1 MNYFDPYLVVDHEG
15 VLMPARQDELLQ
27 ALHDSHG
34 PALFRFVAHMTH
46 DTNFAED
53 VVQEALLRAWK
64 RPEVLILEDEAA
76 RAWLFTVARNLVID
90 DRRSARYRREIST
103 EEIPDSSGPD
113 ETNSALDAWI
123 VSDALSTLS
132 LHHRKAVVAAYYL
145 GQSIT
150 EIARQE
156 GVPEGT
162 IKSRLHFAL
171 RALRLSLQ
179 EKGAIR

>member
-1 MNYFDPYLVVDHEG
+1 MSATH
-15 VLMPARQDELLQ
+15 DELLE
-27 ALHDSHG
+27 ALHDAHG
-34 PALFRFVAHMTH
+34 PALFRFVAHLTH

-64 RPEVLILEDEAA
+64 RPEILEQDDAAA

-90 DRRSARYRREIST
+90 DRRSARYRREIVT
-103 EEIPDSSGPD
+103 EVLPDGARQD

-123 VSDALSTLS
+123 ISDALSTLS
-132 LHHRKAVVAAYYL
+132 LQHRKAVIAAYYL

-150 EIARQE
+150 EIAREQD
-156 GVPEGT
+156 VPEGT

-179 EKGAIR
+179 EKGAMQ

>member
-1 MNYFDPYLVVDHEG
+1 
-15 VLMPARQDELLQ
+15 MPARQDELLE
-27 ALHDSHG
+27 ALQESHG

-53 VVQEALLRAWK
+53 VVQEALLRAWH
-64 RPEVLILEDEAA
+64 RPEVLVLSDNSA

-103 EEIPDSSGPD
+103 EVMPDSSGPD
-113 ETNSALDAWI
+113 ETNLALDAWI
-123 VSDALSTLS
+123 LSDALSALS
-132 LHHRKAVVAAYYL
+132 EHHRKAVVAAYYL
-145 GQSIT
+145 GQSVT

-171 RALRLSLQ
+171 LALRLTLQ
-179 EKGAIR
+179 EKGAIQ